1 MIVLTYDHGGYE
13 IMQKIKT
20 HLDSLGLEYI
30 DVNGKYE
37 PSDSYVEYGIKAN
50 VEMLKHD
57 GSVGIYMCRSGVG
70 MTIVANKGKGI
81 RAANCFSE
89 KIAEMSRRHN
99 DANVCVL
106 PADYID
112 FDTMLKVIDTF
123 LNTEFEGGRH
133 KSRVDALNAL

>member
-13 IMQKIKT
+13 IMQKVKT
-20 HLDSLGLEYI
+20 YLDNLGLEYI

-37 PSDSYVEYGIKAN
+37 PADSYVEYGVKAN
-50 VEMLKHD
+50 VEMLKHE
-57 GSVGIYMCRSGVG
+57 GSVGIYMCRSGAG

-81 RAANCFSE
+81 RAVNCFSVD
-89 KIAEMSRRHN
+89 IAKMSRCHN

-106 PADYID
+106 PADYMD
-112 FDTMLKVIDTF
+112 FDTMIKVIETF

-133 KSRVDALNAL
+133 AARVDALNSL

>member
-20 HLDSLGLEYI
+20 HLDSMGLDYI

-37 PSDSYVEYGIKAN
+37 PTDSYVEYGVKAN
-50 VEMLKHD
+50 EEMLKHNS
-57 GSVGIYMCRSGVG
+57 SVGIYMCRSGAG

-81 RAANCFSE
+81 RAVNCFNE
-89 KIAEMSRRHN
+89 KIAEMGRRHN

-106 PADYID
+106 PADYMDYDAMKSIVIK
-112 FDTMLKVIDTF
+112 TIINLLK
-123 LNTEFEGGRH
+123 
-133 KSRVDALNAL
+133 

>member
-37 PSDSYVEYGIKAN
+37 PSDSYVEYGVKAN

>member
-37 PSDSYVEYGIKAN
+37 PSDSYVEYGVKAN

-99 DANVCVL
+99 EANVCVL

-123 LNTEFEGGRH
+123 LKTEFEGGRH

>member
-37 PSDSYVEYGIKAN
+37 PSDSYVEYGVKAN

-99 DANVCVL
+99 EANVCVL